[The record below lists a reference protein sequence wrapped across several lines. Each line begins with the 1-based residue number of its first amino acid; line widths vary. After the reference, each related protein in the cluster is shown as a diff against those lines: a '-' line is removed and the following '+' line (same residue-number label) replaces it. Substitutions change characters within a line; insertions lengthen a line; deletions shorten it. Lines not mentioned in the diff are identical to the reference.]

1 LEDVDV
7 FVKDSGLVYPE
18 LEAVLIRVK
27 VGHLVQL
34 VIIPKKLRTPLISFI
49 LD

>member
-1 LEDVDV
+1 LENVDV
-7 FVKDSGLVYPE
+7 FVKHSGLVYPE

-34 VIIPKKLRTPLISFI
+34 VILPKKLGSPLISFI
-49 LD
+49 QD